1 MMGNLE
7 EMRISYNKGYLDAK
21 KEWLML
27 FISWIGKQDLKRYDA
42 GWCQPGGTNGMHLS
56 DEELYYQFLS

>member
-1 MMGNLE
+1 M
-7 EMRISYNKGYLDAK
+7 GYLDAK

-42 GWCQPGGTNGMHLS
+42 VGLVNLQDSHSMRNC
-56 DEELYYQFLS
+56 